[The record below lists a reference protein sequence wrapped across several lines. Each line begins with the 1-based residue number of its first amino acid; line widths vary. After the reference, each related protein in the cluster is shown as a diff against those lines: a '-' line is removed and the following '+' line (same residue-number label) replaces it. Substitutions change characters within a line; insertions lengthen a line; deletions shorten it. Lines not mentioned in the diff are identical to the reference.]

1 MSVLSPPY
9 PPGNLPCTPTNSTLS
24 GLIPCL
30 RTLPTCRVT
39 SPRGCSGSCNWH
51 QGRVIGA
58 WSAVLYRLGAGRAG
72 PIPVSYT
79 ALSTDHMGIVPWRV
93 LLVLPIPP
101 RTAALVECVL
111 RAKSRISLRF
121 HPGGHGIPCP
131 LPVPLHGT
139 RHDPCQRK
147 RKPMELQRKGNALI
161 SLRFSG
167 FLNEISRLAI
177 DWHGS

>member
-1 MSVLSPPY
+1 MSVLSAPY
-9 PPGNLPCTPTNSTLS
+9 HPWSLPCTPTNSTLS

-39 SPRGCSGSCNWH
+39 RPRVCSGSCNWPR
-51 QGRVIGA
+51 GRVIGA
-58 WSAVLYRLGAGRAG
+58 WSAVLYGFGAGRAG
-72 PIPVSYT
+72 PIPGSYT

-101 RTAALVECVL
+101 RTATLVEGIL
-111 RAKSRISLRF
+111 RAKSRISLGF
-121 HPGGHGIPCP
+121 YHGGHGTPYP

-147 RKPMELQRKGNALI
+147 RKPMELQMKV
-161 SLRFSG
+161 
-167 FLNEISRLAI
+167 EISVLLQ
-177 DWHGS
+177 